1 LRGAQRFF
9 LLQED
14 AVVTARP
21 VRVLVVDDSAFARKI
36 VREVLSSQ
44 EGLEVVG
51 IARDGLD
58 ALERIAEL
66 APDVVTLDLVMPN
79 LDGVGVLRALQGQ
92 AKPPAVV
99 IVSMADEESELGVAA
114 LELGAFDVVRKP
126 TALATDQLY
135 ELGDELRA
143 KVLLASGRSS
153 VAPRR
158 AVARA
163 PTGAKADR
171 ARLLLVGASTGG
183 PQALS
188 LLMRA
193 LPQDFPI
200 PIAVVLHMPEGYTE
214 SFARRVN
221 SDCELEVMEAYD
233 GLPMKPGRAI
243 VARAGVHLVF
253 QRKGEGWGCK
263 LDALPL
269 GLAHRPA
276 VDVMFRSGA
285 ALAGAGVLGVV
296 LTGMGSDGLAGSR
309 AIREVGGQV
318 LTEAESS
325 CVVYGMPRSVFDAG
339 LSNAV
344 APIESMAALIL
355 QHL

>member
-1 LRGAQRFF
+1 LRGAQRFV
-9 LLQED
+9 LLQENV
-14 AVVTARP
+14 VVTARP

-51 IARDGLD
+51 TARDGLD

-66 APDVVTLDLVMPN
+66 SPDVVTLDLVMPN
-79 LDGVGVLRALQGQ
+79 LDGVGVLRALQGR

-143 KVLLASGRSS
+143 KVLAAGRSS
-153 VAPRR
+153 VVPRR

-171 ARLLLVGASTGG
+171 TRLLLVGASTGG
-183 PQALS
+183 PQALT

-193 LPQDFPI
+193 LPQDFPV

-233 GLPMKPGRAI
+233 GLALKPGRAI

-253 QRKGEGWGCK
+253 RREGEGWGCK

-269 GLAHRPA
+269 GMAHRPA

-296 LTGMGSDGLAGSR
+296 LTGMGNDGLAGSR

-325 CVVYGMPRSVFDAG
+325 CVVYGMPRSVFEAG

>member
-1 LRGAQRFF
+1 M
-9 LLQED
+9 
-14 AVVTARP
+14 ARP

-44 EGLEVVG
+44 AGLEVVG

-66 APDVVTLDLVMPN
+66 SPDVVTLDLVMPN
-79 LDGVGVLRALQGQ
+79 LDGVGVLRALQGH

-114 LELGAFDVVRKP
+114 LELGAFDIVRKP

-143 KVLLASGRSS
+143 KVLAASAANH
-153 VAPRR
+153 VARR
-158 AVARA
+158 RTAARA
-163 PTGAKADR
+163 PMGSKADR
-171 ARLLLVGASTGG
+171 TRLVLIGASTGG
-183 PQALS
+183 PQALT

-193 LPQDFPI
+193 LPQDFPV
-200 PIAVVLHMPEGYTE
+200 PIAVVVHMPEGYTE
-214 SFARRVN
+214 AFARRVD
-221 SDCELEVMEAYD
+221 SDSALEVMEARD
-233 GLPMKPGRAI
+233 GLALQAGRAI
-243 VARAGVHLVF
+243 IARAGAHLTF
-253 QRKGEGWGCK
+253 KTNGANGDGWVCK
-263 LDALPL
+263 LDVLPL
-269 GLAHRPA
+269 DTAHRPA

-285 ALAGAGVLGVV
+285 VQAGAGVLGVV
-296 LTGMGSDGLAGSR
+296 LTGMGNDGLAGSS
-309 AIREVGGQV
+309 AIRDAGGRV

-339 LSNAV
+339 LSTAV
-344 APIESMAALIL
+344 APIDSMAALIL